1 MSLLFKELFEVFT
14 SNLVVSDNLYVNAI
28 FISIIGYIAY
38 KLAYY
43 IVSELG
49 IENIIGSF
57 FHWFIRFII
66 FLTLSKMANFI
77 FRVIRI
83 FIALQLIYKIFFI
96 LVLVIFLVLIFI
108 RKIKKFNYN

>member
-1 MSLLFKELFEVFT
+1 MRLFFKKLFEVFT

-28 FISIIGYIAY
+28 LILIIGYIAY

-43 IVSELG
+43 IVGELG
-49 IENIIGSF
+49 FDNIIGYF

-66 FLTLSKMANFI
+66 FFTLSKIANFI
-77 FRVIRI
+77 FRIIRI

-96 LVLVIFLVLIFI
+96 LVVFLVLIFI
-108 RKIKKFNYN
+108 RKTKNFNYN